1 MLGHDFKIASVLQ
14 VLARYADYIFE
25 SVRRYFQK
33 RCSSFLGVLE
43 ITVRIGGPSLTPV
56 QVQSSICTF
65 HDNV

>member
-33 RCSSFLGVLE
+33 RFLGVLE
-43 ITVRIGGPSLTPV
+43 IAVRIGGPSLTPV